1 MPGRARSEDSPRP
14 MTDLAKLLEPLSPD
28 SPTGADLRYVDGD
41 LTLQKIRQGRAEDDP
56 ALAVGG
62 EVKPPNWRQVISVC
76 EETLSSRSK
85 DLEVAAFL
93 AEALTRSEGFGGTR
107 DGLRLCKELVHTFW
121 ERLHPGLDGAEI
133 VLPVRAKPLNWLG
146 LPTGLIRAVK
156 LVPLLPRPGSTS
168 LSWSDFEM
176 SERVDAARMHSDQS
190 QFKELTEAG
199 RIGGEVW
206 QQALGAAPVA
216 EREKTVSLLRECEAE
231 LEELTKVCQERFGEA
246 DAPNFIKLRETCSTI
261 REAIEPKAVEEEAP
275 AASAAPGEVAS
286 EARVSSGPIGSRAD
300 ALRTLGL
307 VADFFRRTEPHSP
320 ISYLVQ
326 RAVRWGSMP
335 LEELL
340 KEVVKSDDALAH
352 IWETLGIRVEKSG

>member
-1 MPGRARSEDSPRP
+1 
-14 MTDLAKLLEPLSPD
+14 MTDLAKLLEPLGSD

-62 EVKPPNWRQVISVC
+62 DVKPPNWRQVISDC
-76 EETLSSRSK
+76 EQALTTRTK
-85 DLEVAAFL
+85 DLEIAGWL
-93 AEALTRSEGFGGTR
+93 TEALTRLQGFEGTR
-107 DGLRLCKELVHTFW
+107 DGLRLCKELVATYW
-121 ERLHPGLDGAEI
+121 ERLHPGLDGGEI

-146 LPTGLIRAVK
+146 VPNGLVRAVK
-156 LVPLLPRPGSTS
+156 LVPLLPRAGAAP
-168 LSWSDFEM
+168 LCWSDFEQ
-176 SERVDAARMHSDQS
+176 SERVDAARLLTDQS
-190 QFKELTEAG
+190 QFKELTAAG
-199 RIGGEVW
+199 RVSGEVW
-206 QQALGAAPVA
+206 QQALAATPAA
-216 EREKTVSLLRECEAE
+216 EREGVASFLRECEAE
-231 LEELTKVCQERFGEA
+231 LGELNELCQQRFGEA
-246 DAPNFIKLRETCSTI
+246 EAPSFIRLREAISVI
-261 REAIEPKAVEEEAP
+261 REGIEPKAPEQEA
-275 AASAAPGEVAS
+275 AEGEAAPISGGD
-286 EARVSSGPIGSRAD
+286 ARVPTGPIGSRAD

-352 IWETLGIRVEKSG
+352 IWETLGIRVEKSS